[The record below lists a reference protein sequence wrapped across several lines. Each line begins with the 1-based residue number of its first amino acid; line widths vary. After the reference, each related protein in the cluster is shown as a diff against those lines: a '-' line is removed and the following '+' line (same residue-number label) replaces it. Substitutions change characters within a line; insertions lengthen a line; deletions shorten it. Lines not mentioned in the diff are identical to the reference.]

1 MNEHPYMP
9 LYFGDVLRKTL
20 YWRGEERSL
29 LILLMAAQW
38 WNGPLPLDLSKLAD
52 AIQYNDATFRNL
64 WDGRVHSL
72 FIETPNGFIYPEL
85 EDHRRTVTRMSSA
98 RRAAGRASGKARR
111 ARSEPRESS
120 TDADGV
126 LEQKAI
132 GLLEQRKE
140 HDVQTK
146 PRTNG
151 GGFARTPI
159 QSNPNQ
165 SKPDPEP
172 PLSGSASVVGKSTS
186 QPVLPLEPDV
196 EPASAPSSADPPPA
210 ATASPGPTVA
220 GKSPARR
227 RRLPADYS
235 TEPWRVWAREN
246 TPRVDF
252 DAEVAMLRDHE
263 FRDAHSDWDAVIRNW
278 LRRAEKQPR
287 AQGEGRLTRF
297 EQHKRRLFGDA

>member
-72 FIETPNGFIYPEL
+72 FTETPNGFIHTEL
-85 EDHRRTVTRMSSA
+85 EDLRRTVSRMSGA

-120 TDADGV
+120 TDAGSV
-126 LEQKAI
+126 LEQNAI
-132 GLLEQRKE
+132 GLLEQRE
-140 HDVQTK
+140 GHDVQTK

-151 GGFARTPI
+151 GGFAQTPI
-159 QSNPNQ
+159 QSNPIQ

-172 PLSGSASVVGKSTS
+172 PLSAPASVVRNSIS
-186 QPVLPLEPDV
+186 QPTLPLEPDV
-196 EPASAPSSADPPPA
+196 ADPPPA
-210 ATASPGPTVA
+210 ATASTRTAGP

-227 RRLPADYS
+227 RRLPADYA
-235 TEPWRVWAREN
+235 TEPWRDWAREN

-252 DAEVAMLRDHE
+252 DAEMAMLRDHE

-287 AQGEGRLTRF
+287 AQDERRLTRF
-297 EQHKRRLFGDA
+297 EQHKRRLYGDA